1 MSPHPGPPTEF
12 PPILLT
18 VEYAKEA
25 AGERSEGVEIR
36 DGALRISSGAPNAY
50 KGHAVGSQVLRDVVV
65 DAQVALV
72 EGSEHDL
79 FGVFVRQSGTSRYI
93 AWGCSQAGRCLVA
106 SVDELPVPAVDG
118 PLAADMRLERE
129 LGARN
134 RFQVVA
140 CGPSLTFILNGMIV
154 TGMIVDPRY
163 KEGYAGF
170 FLAGTSDAPAVLAA
184 DWFQVRAV
192 LP

>member
-1 MSPHPGPPTEF
+1 LSAIPGPPSDF

-18 VEYAKEA
+18 VEYAKEQ
-25 AGERSEGVEIR
+25 AGERSEGVEVR
-36 DGALRISSGAPNAY
+36 DGVLRISAGAPGAY
-50 KGHAVGSQVLRDVVV
+50 KGHAASSEVFRDVVV

-72 EGSEHDL
+72 EGAEDDL
-79 FGVFVRQSGTSRYI
+79 FGVFVRQSATSRYI
-93 AWGCSQAGRCLVA
+93 AWGCSRAGRCLVA

-118 PLAADMRLERE
+118 PLAADMRLARQ
-129 LGARN
+129 LGERN

-140 CGPSLTFILNGMIV
+140 CGPSLTFVLNGMVV

-163 KEGYAGF
+163 KDGYAGF
-170 FLAGTSDAPAVLAA
+170 FLASMSEAPAVLAA
-184 DWFQVRAV
+184 DWLQVRGV